1 MEAIEGESKEETAAE
16 STERKGTSRRRLIK
30 RKRLIS
36 SAVPDKKQ
44 QLLLRRTSSSCGAAS
59 DESHHQ
65 MAFGSPSSK
74 SSGRGFSST
83 RKRKRGRRRILIHP
97 DELEDVVKPELDAD
111 QEFDAAQALFQLL
124 GAGVSVSNPATKPA
138 AAAAATAAMMLHWT
152 GKKTRSNRSSTKA
165 SRSLTTSITV
175 SCQILPPPPAS
186 SLDLFSS
193 SSRAAAAPVEVEVVE
208 HEMIFDSRV
217 KQEEEEE
224 EGCEMSDAKSS
235 GIVDVVVGVDVEQQ
249 QVKLVSESSLE
260 SMQLDSSRAVS
271 PSSPLPVL
279 FRADVTKNIV
289 RPNVTTNTTTTTTQ
303 SAFVPVM
310 PMLPQPL
317 KKLSV
322 FQKPKIEDEL
332 PESYIMP
339 VMKEEWKQGTRGR
352 IPSWIS
358 SETGSQV
365 MASSKKAEGFGIQ
378 QGPAVFLNEF
388 SNGRNNIVKSGEGNH
403 LKLLHSMTRL
413 KEEENKVDSCSSGL
427 NMEEMIRQKRQKQS
441 AASTQGRTTLSEV
454 EREARRLRRIQANRE
469 SARQTIRRKQV
480 LCEELGQKAA
490 ALAAEKE
497 DLQQKVERQTAEYR
511 LLLEMNMRLKE
522 QVAFQAD
529 NKELTRASSKLS
541 SSAVPVMPMSPLL
554 GLRLPPFCWALA
566 LAHGAAAGQASVE
579 QAVGRTLGLQQQNP
593 MLLAA
598 AAMAATA
605 TFNNGIRLPSLWMG
619 KGGENIA
626 STSSLVPKPAAE
638 SVVDNQQSPTTTSVS
653 VPSIPPA
660 LSDVLPEK
668 NCVSFAGERNKT
680 LETVQIMREGQFL
693 APKVEEVAVKSGAS
707 NVKSQ
712 QRQSSGLPVES
723 SPPLLSLVQ
732 PSLTAARPSASL
744 QSNHHVLGI
753 PYVNKEINP
762 IVFSSYRNGRQAS
775 FMGGGAIYG
784 TMPNN
789 SGGTT
794 VAAAAAAAAEAR
806 RRRIEELKRS
816 RTLQRSRSAPS
827 RSAPRLTVSTLAL

>member
-1 MEAIEGESKEETAAE
+1 M
-16 STERKGTSRRRLIK
+16 
-30 RKRLIS
+30 
-36 SAVPDKKQ
+36 
-44 QLLLRRTSSSCGAAS
+44 
-59 DESHHQ
+59 
-65 MAFGSPSSK
+65 
-74 SSGRGFSST
+74 
-83 RKRKRGRRRILIHP
+83 
-97 DELEDVVKPELDAD
+97 
-111 QEFDAAQALFQLL
+111 
-124 GAGVSVSNPATKPA
+124 
-138 AAAAATAAMMLHWT
+138 
-152 GKKTRSNRSSTKA
+152 
-165 SRSLTTSITV
+165 
-175 SCQILPPPPAS
+175 
-186 SLDLFSS
+186 
-193 SSRAAAAPVEVEVVE
+193 
-208 HEMIFDSRV
+208 
-217 KQEEEEE
+217 
-224 EGCEMSDAKSS
+224 
-235 GIVDVVVGVDVEQQ
+235 
-249 QVKLVSESSLE
+249 
-260 SMQLDSSRAVS
+260 
-271 PSSPLPVL
+271 
-279 FRADVTKNIV
+279 
-289 RPNVTTNTTTTTTQ
+289 
-303 SAFVPVM
+303 
-310 PMLPQPL
+310 
-317 KKLSV
+317 
-322 FQKPKIEDEL
+322 
-332 PESYIMP
+332 
-339 VMKEEWKQGTRGR
+339 
-352 IPSWIS
+352 
-358 SETGSQV
+358 
-365 MASSKKAEGFGIQ
+365 
-378 QGPAVFLNEF
+378 
-388 SNGRNNIVKSGEGNH
+388 
-403 LKLLHSMTRL
+403 
-413 KEEENKVDSCSSGL
+413 
-427 NMEEMIRQKRQKQS
+427 
-441 AASTQGRTTLSEV
+441 
-454 EREARRLRRIQANRE
+454 
-469 SARQTIRRKQV
+469 
-480 LCEELGQKAA
+480 
-490 ALAAEKE
+490 
-497 DLQQKVERQTAEYR
+497 
-511 LLLEMNMRLKE
+511 

-626 STSSLVPKPAAE
+626 STSSLVPKPVAE

-668 NCVSFAGERNKT
+668 NCVSFAGERNKN

-712 QRQSSGLPVES
+712 QRQSSGPPVES
-723 SPPLLSLVQ
+723 SPLLSLVQ

-762 IVFSSYRNGRQAS
+762 IMFSSYRNGRQAG

-784 TMPNN
+784 TMPIN